1 MTKYA
6 TKFLPGLSDKQRAEF
21 KQLIQARK
29 AYLEQNGDG
38 SEVLIILNPGRNEE
52 DIFAHP
58 LDSQTAICIGKRTKR
73 GGGAG
78 KSGRFPVLIAAL
90 FGWGRNKK
98 S

>member
-38 SEVLIILNPGRNEE
+38 SEVLIILNPGCNEE
-52 DIFAHP
+52 DIFARP

-73 GGGAG
+73 GGGAANTG
-78 KSGRFPVLIAAL
+78 SFPVRIAAF
-90 FGWGRNKK
+90 FGLGRIKRL
-98 S
+98 